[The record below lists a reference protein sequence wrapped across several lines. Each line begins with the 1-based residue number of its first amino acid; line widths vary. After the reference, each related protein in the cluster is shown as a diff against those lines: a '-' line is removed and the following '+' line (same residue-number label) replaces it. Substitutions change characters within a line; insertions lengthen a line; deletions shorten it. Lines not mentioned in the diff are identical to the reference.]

1 LVIDRAT
8 GLFIAWIC
16 LDVAIAIYLVA
27 YGIGTASRLLLIA
40 GIGLFGYMAI
50 RGTSGGSRR
59 IDELGAIVVAVHCA
73 IFIVFP
79 FRADPGPPPPA
90 DLYRVYP
97 ALALI
102 GLGIAGVLTAARRR
116 TVGSAVDPLAAAL
129 GVAVVIGML
138 FRVVIVATDA
148 PPFFDVF
155 YIQQAAGDALL
166 AGIDPYLTQVWING
180 YLYLP
185 LAAIAAAAGELFGD
199 PRWASI
205 AGDLMVVVGLLLF
218 ARRVAAPTRAGLA
231 LAAVWVW
238 WAAGL
243 YIVWQGFPEP
253 VLIGFAALAAA
264 ALAGEAPRTI
274 LAGVLVGLAA
284 ATKQFGLGLIPFL
297 PLGRGGWKAIV
308 AAAVTWAVVVVPFAL
323 WHPDRFFEGA
333 LFSLVREPARDYA
346 FNVLNWPGVSIDP
359 PLVLVFVISAAFG
372 WLCQRRQDT
381 PVGAWLAGS
390 IGLFLVAFALNRIA
404 FVNYFAIPMALM
416 LFLILAYASTRPAD
430 ALVGGGADSDPD
442 TSSRAS
448 ASSRR

>member
-1 LVIDRAT
+1 VDPVNGSRQLVVGRAT
-8 GLFIAWIC
+8 ALFVAWIC
-16 LDVAIAIYLVA
+16 LDAAISIYLVQ

-40 GIGLFGYMAI
+40 GIVLFGYVAI
-50 RGTSGGSRR
+50 RGGAPGTRR
-59 IDELGAIVVAVHCA
+59 IDELAALVIAVHCA
-73 IFIVFP
+73 IFLVFP
-79 FRADPGPPPPA
+79 FRADPGPPPPS
-90 DLYRVYP
+90 DLYRIFP

-102 GLGIAGVLTAARRR
+102 GLGVGGALIAAGRGRGAMTAALV
-116 TVGSAVDPLAAAL
+116 T
-129 GVAVVIGML
+129 AVVIGIA

-155 YIQQAAGDALL
+155 YIQEAAGGALL
-166 AGIDPYLTQVWING
+166 SGIDPYLTRVWING

-199 PRWASI
+199 ARWASV
-205 AGDLMVVVGLLLF
+205 AGDLMVVAALVLF
-218 ARRVAAPTRAGLA
+218 SRRIGASARSGLA
-231 LAAVWVW
+231 MAAVWVW

-253 VLIGFAALAAA
+253 ILIGFAALAAA
-264 ALAGEAPRTI
+264 ALAGPAPRTV

-297 PLGRGGWKAIV
+297 PLGRGGWKAVV
-308 AAAVTWAVVVVPFAL
+308 AAGVTWLIVVVPFAL

-359 PLVLVFVISAAFG
+359 PLVLVFVVSLAFG
-372 WLCQRRQDT
+372 WACQRRQDS

-390 IGLFLVAFALNRIA
+390 VGLFLVAFALNRIA

-416 LFLILAYASTRPAD
+416 LFLILAYASPRPAD
-430 ALVGGGADSDPD
+430 PKSEIG
-442 TSSRAS
+442 
-448 ASSRR
+448 

>member
-1 LVIDRAT
+1 VSAARDLVIDRAT
-8 GLFIAWIC
+8 ALFIAWIC
-16 LDVAIAIYLVA
+16 LDASIAIYLVA

-40 GIGLFGYMAI
+40 GIVLFGYVAI
-50 RGTSGGSRR
+50 RGGAPGARR
-59 IDELGAIVVAVHCA
+59 IDALGAAIVAVHCA
-73 IFIVFP
+73 IFLAFP
-79 FRADPGPPPPA
+79 FRADPGPPPPT
-90 DLYRVYP
+90 DLYRVFP
-97 ALALI
+97 AVVLI
-102 GLGIAGVLTAARRR
+102 GLGIAAVLTVARRGAQGR
-116 TVGSAVDPLAAAL
+116 AMTAAL
-129 GVAVVIGML
+129 VLAVVVGMV

-166 AGIDPYLTQVWING
+166 GGIDPYLTQVWVNG

-199 PRWASI
+199 ARWASI
-205 AGDLMVVVGLLLF
+205 AGDLMVVVALVVF
-218 ARRVAAPTRAGLA
+218 ARRVGAAAAAGLA

-264 ALAGEAPRTI
+264 ALAGEAPRTV

-297 PLGRGGWKAIV
+297 PLRRGGWKAVV
-308 AAAVTWAVVVVPFAL
+308 AAGITWLIVVVPFAA
-323 WHPDRFFEGA
+323 WHPERFFEGA

-346 FNVLNWPGVSIDP
+346 FNVLNWPGISIDP
-359 PLVLVFVISAAFG
+359 PLVLVFVISLAFG
-372 WLCQRRQDT
+372 WLCQRRQDS

-390 IGLFLVAFALNRIA
+390 VGLFLVAFALNRIA

-416 LFLILAYASTRPAD
+416 LFLVLAYASGQPAD
-430 ALVGGGADSDPD
+430 PDPE
-442 TSSRAS
+442 AG
-448 ASSRR
+448 

>member
-1 LVIDRAT
+1 MGRSISAAPAMSRAT
-8 GLFIAWIC
+8 GLFVAWIC
-16 LDVAIAIYLVA
+16 LDAAISIYLVA

-40 GIGLFGYMAI
+40 GIVLFGYVAI
-50 RGTSGGSRR
+50 RGGEPGGRG
-59 IDELGAIVVAVHCA
+59 IDALCIAVVAVQCA
-73 IFIVFP
+73 IFLVFP
-79 FRADPGPPPPA
+79 FRADPGPPPPT
-90 DLYRVYP
+90 DVYRIFP
-97 ALALI
+97 AVALI
-102 GLGIAGVLTAARRR
+102 GLGIAGVLVAARRG
-116 TVGSAVDPLAAAL
+116 TGSWTGAWTAAL
-129 GVAVVIGML
+129 AVAIAIGML
-138 FRVVIVATDA
+138 FRAVILVTDA

-155 YIQQAAGDALL
+155 YIQEAAGDALL
-166 AGIDPYLTQVWING
+166 NGIDPYLTQVWVNG

-185 LAAIAAAAGELFGD
+185 LAAISAAAGELFGD
-199 PRWASI
+199 ARWASI
-205 AGDLMVVVGLLLF
+205 AGDLMVVVALPLF
-218 ARRVAAPTRAGLA
+218 ARRVGAPVRTGLA

-264 ALAGEAPRTI
+264 ALAGEAPRTM

-297 PLGRGGWKAIV
+297 PLGRGGWKAV
-308 AAAVTWAVVVVPFAL
+308 AAAGVTWLIVVVPFAL

-359 PLVLVFVISAAFG
+359 PLVLVFVISLAFG
-372 WLCQRRQDT
+372 WLCQRRQDS

-416 LFLILAYASTRPAD
+416 LFLILAYTGRRQAD
-430 ALVGGGADSDPD
+430 AEAV
-442 TSSRAS
+442 
-448 ASSRR
+448 

>member
-1 LVIDRAT
+1 MQIGRAT
-8 GLFIAWIC
+8 GLFVAWIC
-16 LDVAIAIYLVA
+16 LDAAISIYLVA

-40 GIGLFGYMAI
+40 GIVLFGYVAI
-50 RGTSGGSRR
+50 RGGASGARR
-59 IDELGAIVVAVHCA
+59 IDELAALVVAVQCV

-90 DLYRVYP
+90 DVYRIFP
-97 ALALI
+97 AVALI
-102 GLGIAGVLTAARRR
+102 GLGVGGLLTAVRR
-116 TVGSAVDPLAAAL
+116 GASAMTAAL
-129 GVAVVIGML
+129 LVAVAVGMV
-138 FRVVIVATDA
+138 FRVAIVATDA

-185 LAAIAAAAGELFGD
+185 LAAIAAASGELFGD
-199 PRWASI
+199 ARWASV
-205 AGDLMVVVGLLLF
+205 AGDLMVVAAFVLF
-218 ARRVAAPTRAGLA
+218 ARRIGASTRTGLA

-253 VLIGFAALAAA
+253 ILIGFAALAAA
-264 ALAGEAPRTI
+264 AVAGDTPRTV

-297 PLGRGGWKAIV
+297 PLGGGGWKAIV
-308 AAAVTWAVVVVPFAL
+308 AAGVTWLIVVVPFAL

-346 FNVLNWPGVSIDP
+346 FNILNWPGFSIDP
-359 PLVLVFVISAAFG
+359 PLVLVFVVSLAFG
-372 WLCQRRQDT
+372 WLCQRRQDS

-390 IGLFLVAFALNRIA
+390 VGLFLVAFALNRIA

-416 LFLILAYASTRPAD
+416 LFLILAYAGP
-430 ALVGGGADSDPD
+430 
-442 TSSRAS
+442 RATDVE
-448 ASSRR
+448 AG